1 MAELRAGG
9 LAIII
14 RSRFPEN
21 VGKVVK
27 LVACVGEINHPPLSV
42 EFIGRLRLCRSLPG
56 RFFSLNL
63 VFMVWRG
70 PKALCQSTATTSA
83 MKTNTRRSGS
93 MPKSPAERKAIKH
106 KHHICYQ
113 QI

>member
-27 LVACVGEINHPPLSV
+27 LVTCVGKINYDLNPGIYWEVEALS
-42 EFIGRLRLCRSLPG
+42 ELSGTPWRAKPG
-56 RFFSLNL
+56 SNGLALAKNLMPIDGDDFSNEDQHQ
-63 VFMVWRG
+63 
-70 PKALCQSTATTSA
+70 KAREHA
-83 MKTNTRRSGS
+83 
-93 MPKSPAERKAIKH
+93 
-106 KHHICYQ
+106 
-113 QI
+113 